1 MDFKAFKDGEL
12 LRIPLTAVKNELYDN
27 GNLYT
32 LRSATIDAVSH
43 ECNNT
48 IFTVAVKNEIFVKAK
63 SCSRNYGEVN
73 PDFEYTVEG
82 GTFEGTPEIMCDA
95 SVTSP
100 VGEYPIVLKN
110 GSVLNHFVTYVNGTL
125 IIEKAPLTVMAGE
138 YTMKQGAAMPDFI
151 ASYEGFK
158 NNETEAVLTKHPT
171 LPTTATPESEL
182 GTYEVVVS
190 DAEAQNY
197 DISYTKGTLT
207 VTEADPVAITANSY
221 TREYGD
227 TNPVFEFTSE
237 GAALDGE
244 PEIVCEATETS
255 PVGIYD
261 IVVKQ
266 GTVKNYN
273 VSYVDGTL
281 TVTKAPLTIKA
292 GEYTM
297 KQGDVLPE
305 FIASYEGWKNNETE
319 AVLTKLPTLTTTVTS
334 ESEPGE
340 YPIFVSD
347 AEAENYNISYLSGK
361 LIVTENELNSVLTP
375 SIIEDALSNQLI
387 VYTITGVKLYIKPL
401 KELKK
406 GLYIVNGKIVNIH

>member
-12 LRIPLTAVKNELYDN
+12 LHIPLTAVKNELYDN

-171 LPTTATPESEL
+171 LTTTATPESEL

-197 DISYTKGTLT
+197 DISYTNGTLT

-292 GEYTM
+292 G
-297 KQGDVLPE
+297 
-305 FIASYEGWKNNETE
+305 
-319 AVLTKLPTLTTTVTS
+319 
-334 ESEPGE
+334 
-340 YPIFVSD
+340 
-347 AEAENYNISYLSGK
+347 NI
-361 LIVTENELNSVLTP
+361 P
-375 SIIEDALSNQLI
+375 
-387 VYTITGVKLYIKPL
+387 
-401 KELKK
+401 
-406 GLYIVNGKIVNIH
+406 